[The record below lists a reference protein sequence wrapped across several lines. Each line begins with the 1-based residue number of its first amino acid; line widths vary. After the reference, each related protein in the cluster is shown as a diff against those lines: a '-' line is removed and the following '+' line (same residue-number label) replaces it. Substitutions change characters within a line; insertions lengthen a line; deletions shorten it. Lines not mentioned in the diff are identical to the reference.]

1 MAVFRLSLLLQVG
14 FVIGSN
20 HKYAER
26 SAHGEDIG
34 TLEAIYGAQTHR
46 RQSAHLRAP
55 QHPPWETAELPQK
68 REEHHPRVITA
79 FLHTG
84 DSTTLKHVNCSRRY
98 ELTSL
103 RGRSHATPHHSMSS
117 VLDTVL
123 HATNFLNMILQAN
136 RSREQ
141 SLRRDIEWYHALV
154 RSILEGDAKIHR
166 AVVTFSAD
174 SRPSVLLQATRAGEE
189 IVLQDLSITAHHHL
203 QTEWF
208 HEVKNMK
215 KPSFSKR
222 VLSQDF
228 RSVNNSLKR
237 GESFIPDKTHVKW
250 SAPYLECENGNFV
263 PRWLLTLS
271 AAFYGLKPNLVPEFR
286 GMVRVDINLQDVD
299 IDQCSTDGWF
309 AGTHRCN
316 LTTME
321 LPYVIQ
327 SGSHAKVS
335 AAVSQGT
342 ITDLYTNTQCAD
354 GGSTIIYKCLPIH
367 GHGFVLDKYK
377 CHCKKGFYH
386 PNRVAVNGFTR
397 MGRTGKAPGS
407 GPNTDEGS
415 SSDCLPCQQ
424 GCAYCKDDTRCV
436 THEDGA
442 LHMAMLSF
450 QCLCMLIVFISMVL
464 VYHFRRNKQHCE
476 LSFLHQTAERQ
487 RSQRASIKC
496 RLQKSKYFSQEARKA
511 KKTVK
516 FCLIARDKAPY
527 LLNAVGFHAASRLL
541 QYEHTFS
548 ISGTNDIKERP
559 KVKQVGILNFQPS
572 VFRCILLRWVRLLGF
587 ATVYGTLTLKLYRV
601 LKVFLSRTAQ
611 RIPYLTSWRV
621 LRLLGIILLIVCWFL
636 VAWTSAVCQNP
647 DRKLALIDV
656 GYTPDGLQFSMCLLD
671 RWDYMMAVAEF
682 LFLLWAVYL
691 CYAVRTVPS
700 AFHEP
705 RFMAIAV
712 HNELVLSAIF
722 YVIRFT
728 LAPELH
734 PDWMLLLFFT
744 HTHLTVTVTL
754 GLLLIPKFLFA
765 GTHMRDDIASE
776 AYEDELDMGRSG
788 SYLNSSITSAWS
800 EHSLDPDDIREEL
813 KKLYSQLEIY
823 KRKKMLANNPHL
835 QKKRSS
841 KKGLGR
847 SLMRR
852 ITEIPESVHRQC
864 SREDK
869 EMGEH
874 GSNRNSVCMLK
885 KNPVEPSNP
894 GKPAK
899 EETVKNKVFSLKKS
913 HSSYD
918 HVRDQSEDSNSSATD
933 KMEVTTDEGS
943 LLDTLMGKK
952 LVKKNSRENMNVPS
966 ESTESVP
973 LVCKSASAHNL
984 TADKKP
990 IHPRASMLQKS
1001 LSVIASAKEKTLG
1014 FTAKTQ
1020 SAEDSNRKCQPKSKD
1035 PRANTEAENECQ
1047 HKMIISQSIDYKES
1061 AAKGRNMKQA
1071 VSVSHSTVCP
1081 DAVKSKDLYD
1091 LSEVCPWEVE
1101 DLPTPSENKVQKHVS
1116 IAPKETTTVH
1126 GAGTKGGK
1134 SQQQKQKASD
1144 QFPPSGRNSKEIQRT
1159 TAVRADVC
1167 PWEDG
1172 DESSA
1177 SQMEGPKQS
1186 ISSQANQVAKA
1197 HHSAVESSKTHRA
1210 SVCPWDFEEA
1220 PMASELVHSSDTT
1233 KHAKGTSPVDG
1244 RGTTLSDPSKAGG
1257 SLQPPTSKSDVCPWD
1272 YDNTAVSP
1280 NSERTP
1286 SPPRV
1291 SKTKESPSKKKGAFS
1306 SRTVEKEKS
1315 KDADDEKSRT
1325 KAKDKNKSS
1334 EKHVS
1339 QQKMA
1344 EVCPWEVESHQ
1355 EVVLVEKLVEKRK
1368 SANVGAAK
1376 AKQAEVCPWD
1386 FEDMSDRKDMQQE
1399 KPWLLKAL
1407 CIITTLGYARLGDRP
1422 ELLLWLVVVVLDR
1435 DQWRLC
1441 RKQAIEDDIKC

>member
-20 HKYAER
+20 HRYAEW
-26 SAHGEDIG
+26 SVHGKDIRAQEEIHG
-34 TLEAIYGAQTHR
+34 TQTHR
-46 RQSAHLRAP
+46 RQLAHLRASH
-55 QHPPWETAELPQK
+55 HPPGETAELPQK
-68 REEHHPRVITA
+68 IEEHLPRVVTA

-84 DSTTLKHVNCSRRY
+84 DSTTLKHANCSRRY

-103 RGRSHATPHHSMSS
+103 RGRSQTAPHYSMSS

-123 HATNFLNMILQAN
+123 HASNFLSMILQAN
-136 RSREQ
+136 RSREHT
-141 SLRRDIEWYHALV
+141 LRRDIEWYHALV

-166 AVVTFSAD
+166 AVVTFNGGSAV
-174 SRPSVLLQATRAGEE
+174 SEATVLLQATRAGGE
-189 IVLQDLSITAHHHL
+189 IVLQDLSSVAQHHL
-203 QTEWF
+203 HNRTAETEWY
-208 HEVKNMK
+208 HDVKDRK
-215 KPSFSKR
+215 KPSSRKK
-222 VLSQDF
+222 VLSQGLKSAD
-228 RSVNNSLKR
+228 NSLKK

-271 AAFYGLKPNLVPEFR
+271 AAFYGLKPNLAPEFR
-286 GMVRVDINLQDVD
+286 GVVRVDINLQDVD
-299 IDQCSTDGWF
+299 IDQCSADGWF

-321 LPYVIQ
+321 
-327 SGSHAKVS
+327 
-335 AAVSQGT
+335 
-342 ITDLYTNTQCAD
+342 CM
-354 GGSTIIYKCLPIH
+354 PIH

-386 PNRVAVNGFTR
+386 PSRVAVNSFSR
-397 MGRTGKAPGS
+397 MGRKGKAAES
-407 GPNTDEGS
+407 GPNADEGS

-424 GCAYCKDDTRCV
+424 GCAYCKDDTPCV
-436 THEDGA
+436 AREDGA
-442 LHMAMLSF
+442 LRMAVLSF
-450 QCLCMLIVFISMVL
+450 QCLCLLIVFVSMV
-464 VYHFRRNKQHCE
+464 VIYHFRRNK
-476 LSFLHQTAERQ
+476 SI
-487 RSQRASIKC
+487 RASGLVLLEAILC
-496 RLQKSKYFSQEARKA
+496 GALLLYF
-511 KKTVK
+511 
-516 FCLIARDKAPY
+516 P
-527 LLNAVGFHAASRLL
+527 
-541 QYEHTFS
+541 
-548 ISGTNDIKERP
+548 
-559 KVKQVGILNFQPS
+559 VGILYFQPS

-656 GYTPDGLQFSMCLLD
+656 GYTPNGLQFSMCLLD

-705 RFMAIAV
+705 RYMAIAV

-722 YVIRFT
+722 YVIRFI

-744 HTHLTVTVTL
+744 HTQLTVTVTL

-765 GTHMRDDIASE
+765 GTHMREDIASE

-800 EHSLDPDDIREEL
+800 EHSLDPEDIRTPEEMGHLSSINGCGVRPCNSVWEKRTNEEL

-869 EMGEH
+869 EVGEH
-874 GSNRNSVCMLK
+874 GSNRNSICMLK
-885 KNPVEPSNP
+885 KNPFDQTHP
-894 GKPAK
+894 GKPPK
-899 EETVKNKVFSLKKS
+899 EETLKNKVFSLKKS

-933 KMEVTTDEGS
+933 KMEVTTAEGS
-943 LLDTLMGKK
+943 LLDTLMGMK
-952 LVKKNSRENMNVPS
+952 LVKKKSDENLNAPS

-990 IHPRASMLQKS
+990 IPSKASMLQKS

-1014 FTAKTQ
+1014 LTGKSQ
-1020 SAEDSNRKCQPKSKD
+1020 SPEDSNRKSQPKIKD
-1035 PRANTEAENECQ
+1035 ARVNEEPENECQ
-1047 HKMIISQSIDYKES
+1047 PKMIISQSVEYKQT
-1061 AAKGRNMKQA
+1061 ATKGRIMKQA
-1071 VSVSHSTVCP
+1071 VSGSQPTICSDP
-1081 DAVKSKDLYD
+1081 AKGKDLYD

-1126 GAGTKGGK
+1126 GGSTKGGK
-1134 SQQQKQKASD
+1134 SQQQKQKSSD
-1144 QFPPSGRNSKEIQRT
+1144 QSPTSGRPSKDIQKT

-1167 PWEDG
+1167 PWEDRNEIQG
-1172 DESSA
+1172 GR
-1177 SQMEGPKQS
+1177 EGGSKLQPT
-1186 ISSQANQVAKA
+1186 SQASKSANTQQP
-1197 HHSAVESSKTHRA
+1197 HSSTESSKSYQA
-1210 SVCPWDFEEA
+1210 DVCPWDFEE
-1220 PMASELVHSSDTT
+1220 PQKTTELACSPDLT
-1233 KHAKGTSPVDG
+1233 KQRKDTSPVDG
-1244 RGTTLSDPSKAGG
+1244 KGRSILSESSKTGV
-1257 SLQPPTSKSDVCPWD
+1257 SLLPPLAKAEVCPWD
-1272 YDNTAVSP
+1272 YDSTTVSP
-1280 NSERTP
+1280 NSGQRTP
-1286 SPPRV
+1286 SPSRA
-1291 SKTKESPSKKKGAFS
+1291 SKTKESTSKMKGS
-1306 SRTVEKEKS
+1306 TSTRTVEKEKP

-1325 KAKDKNKSS
+1325 KAKDKSKSS
-1334 EKHVS
+1334 EKHMS
-1339 QQKMA
+1339 QPKMV
-1344 EVCPWEVESHQ
+1344 EVCPWDVESQ
-1355 EVVLVEKLVEKRK
+1355 EEMQVVEKRR

-1376 AKQAEVCPWD
+1376 AKPAEVCPWD
-1386 FEDMSDRKDMQQE
+1386 FEDTSDKKGTDKSASVVKQSSPNP
-1399 KPWLLKAL
+1399 KGGVASAPKKADVCPWDFDDSTSGKKA
-1407 CIITTLGYARLGDRP
+1407 
-1422 ELLLWLVVVVLDR
+1422 
-1435 DQWRLC
+1435 
-1441 RKQAIEDDIKC
+1441 

>member
-14 FVIGSN
+14 FVIGS
-20 HKYAER
+20 HYKYAEWT
-26 SAHGEDIG
+26 AHGKDIRPQ
-34 TLEAIYGAQTHR
+34 EAIYDAQTHR
-46 RQSAHLRAP
+46 WQLAHLRAP
-55 QHPPWETAELPQK
+55 YHPPGEVAVLPQK
-68 REEHHPRVITA
+68 IEEPLPRLVTA

-84 DSTTLKHVNCSRRY
+84 DSTTLKHANCTRRY

-103 RGRSHATPHHSMSS
+103 RGRSQATPHYSMSS

-141 SLRRDIEWYHALV
+141 TLRRDIEWYHALV
-154 RSILEGDAKIHR
+154 RSILEGDSKIHR

-174 SRPSVLLQATRAGEE
+174 SSVTGPSVLLQATRAGGE
-189 IVLQDLSITAHHHL
+189 IILQDLSSMAHRYLHNRTAE
-203 QTEWF
+203 TEWY
-208 HEVKNMK
+208 HKVKDRK
-215 KPSFSKR
+215 KPSFHKR

-228 RSVNNSLKR
+228 RSVDNSLKR

-250 SAPYLECENGNFV
+250 SVPYLECENGNFV

-271 AAFYGLKPNLVPEFR
+271 AAFYGLKPNLAPEFR
-286 GMVRVDINLQDVD
+286 GVVRVDINLQDVD

-309 AGTHRCN
+309 AGTHQCN

-321 LPYVIQ
+321 
-327 SGSHAKVS
+327 
-335 AAVSQGT
+335 
-342 ITDLYTNTQCAD
+342 
-354 GGSTIIYKCLPIH
+354 CLPIH

-386 PNRVAVNGFTR
+386 PNRVADNGFAR
-397 MGRTGKAPGS
+397 MGRKGKAADS
-407 GPNTDEGS
+407 GPSADEGS

-424 GCAYCKDDTRCV
+424 GCAYCKDDTPCV
-436 THEDGA
+436 AREDSP
-442 LHMAMLSF
+442 LRMAVLSF
-450 QCLCMLIVFISMVL
+450 QCLCILTVFVSMVL
-464 VYHFRRNKQHCE
+464 IYHFRRNK
-476 LSFLHQTAERQ
+476 SI
-487 RSQRASIKC
+487 RASGLVLLEAI
-496 RLQKSKYFSQEARKA
+496 LSGALLLYF
-511 KKTVK
+511 
-516 FCLIARDKAPY
+516 P
-527 LLNAVGFHAASRLL
+527 
-541 QYEHTFS
+541 
-548 ISGTNDIKERP
+548 
-559 KVKQVGILNFQPS
+559 VGILYFQPS

-611 RIPYLTSWRV
+611 RIPYMTSWRV
-621 LRLLGIILLIVCWFL
+621 LRLLGIIMLIVCWFL
-636 VAWTSAVCQNP
+636 VAWTSAVCQNT

-705 RFMAIAV
+705 RYMAIAV
-712 HNELVLSAIF
+712 HNELILSAIF

-734 PDWMLLLFFT
+734 PDWMLILFFT

-765 GTHMRDDIASE
+765 STHMRDDIASE

-800 EHSLDPDDIREEL
+800 EHSLDPEDIRTPDEMSHHSSINGCGVRSCDSLWEKRANEEL

-869 EMGEH
+869 EAGEH
-874 GSNRNSVCMLK
+874 GSNRNSTCMLK
-885 KNPVEPSNP
+885 KNAFDPTHP
-894 GKPAK
+894 GKPVK
-899 EETVKNKVFSLKKS
+899 EESMKNKVFSLKKS

-918 HVRDQSEDSNSSATD
+918 HVRDQSKDSNSSATD
-933 KMEVTTDEGS
+933 KMEVTTAENS
-943 LLDTLMGKK
+943 LLDTLIDKK
-952 LVKKNSRENMNVPS
+952 LVKKKSSDNINVQS

-1014 FTAKTQ
+1014 FTGKTQ
-1020 SAEDSNRKCQPKSKD
+1020 SAEDSNKKIQSKSKD
-1035 PRANTEAENECQ
+1035 TEPSAEPENESQ
-1047 HKMIISQSIDYKES
+1047 LKMITSQSVEYKES
-1061 AAKGRNMKQA
+1061 TAKSRIMKQPMNG
-1071 VSVSHSTVCP
+1071 SQPTLSTDP
-1081 DAVKSKDLYD
+1081 VKAKDLYD

-1126 GAGTKGGK
+1126 RGSTKGGK
-1134 SQQQKQKASD
+1134 SKQQDLAI
-1144 QFPPSGRNSKEIQRT
+1144 GR
-1159 TAVRADVC
+1159 
-1167 PWEDG
+1167 
-1172 DESSA
+1172 
-1177 SQMEGPKQS
+1177 QME
-1186 ISSQANQVAKA
+1186 
-1197 HHSAVESSKTHRA
+1197 
-1210 SVCPWDFEEA
+1210 
-1220 PMASELVHSSDTT
+1220 SE
-1233 KHAKGTSPVDG
+1233 
-1244 RGTTLSDPSKAGG
+1244 
-1257 SLQPPTSKSDVCPWD
+1257 
-1272 YDNTAVSP
+1272 
-1280 NSERTP
+1280 
-1286 SPPRV
+1286 
-1291 SKTKESPSKKKGAFS
+1291 
-1306 SRTVEKEKS
+1306 
-1315 KDADDEKSRT
+1315 
-1325 KAKDKNKSS
+1325 
-1334 EKHVS
+1334 
-1339 QQKMA
+1339 
-1344 EVCPWEVESHQ
+1344 
-1355 EVVLVEKLVEKRK
+1355 
-1368 SANVGAAK
+1368 
-1376 AKQAEVCPWD
+1376 
-1386 FEDMSDRKDMQQE
+1386 
-1399 KPWLLKAL
+1399 
-1407 CIITTLGYARLGDRP
+1407 
-1422 ELLLWLVVVVLDR
+1422 
-1435 DQWRLC
+1435 
-1441 RKQAIEDDIKC
+1441 

>member
-20 HKYAER
+20 LKYAEW
-26 SAHGEDIG
+26 SARGEDTG
-34 TLEAIYGAQTHR
+34 APEAIRGAQTHR
-46 RQSAHLRAP
+46 RQLAHLRAP
-55 QHPPWETAELPQK
+55 HHAPGETAELPQK
-68 REEHHPRVITA
+68 IEEHLPRVVAA

-84 DSTTLKHVNCSRRY
+84 DSSTLKHANCSRRY

-103 RGRSHATPHHSMSS
+103 RGRSHATPHYSMSG

-166 AVVTFSAD
+166 AVVTFNGD
-174 SRPSVLLQATRAGEE
+174 SSIAGPWVLLQATRAGAQ
-189 IVLQDLSITAHHHL
+189 IVLQDLSSMAHHHL
-203 QTEWF
+203 HNRTADTEWYHELRDRKNPGF
-208 HEVKNMK
+208 H
-215 KPSFSKR
+215 KR

-228 RSVNNSLKR
+228 RSVDNSLKS
-237 GESFIPDKTHVKW
+237 GESFIADKTHVKW

-271 AAFYGLKPNLVPEFR
+271 AAFYGLKSNLAPEFR
-286 GMVRVDINLQDVD
+286 GVVRVDINLQDVD
-299 IDQCSTDGWF
+299 IDQCSADGWF

-321 LPYVIQ
+321 
-327 SGSHAKVS
+327 
-335 AAVSQGT
+335 
-342 ITDLYTNTQCAD
+342 
-354 GGSTIIYKCLPIH
+354 CLPTR
-367 GHGFVLDKYK
+367 GQGFVLDKYT

-386 PNRVAVNGFTR
+386 PDRVAVSGFTR
-397 MGRTGKAPGS
+397 MGKKGKAADS
-407 GPNTDEGS
+407 GPNADEGS
-415 SSDCLPCQQ
+415 ASDCLPCQQ
-424 GCAYCKDDTRCV
+424 GCAYCKDDTPCV
-436 THEDGA
+436 AREDGA
-442 LHMAMLSF
+442 LRMAVVSF

-464 VYHFRRNKQHCE
+464 IYHFRRSK
-476 LSFLHQTAERQ
+476 SI
-487 RSQRASIKC
+487 RASGLVLLEAILC
-496 RLQKSKYFSQEARKA
+496 GALLLYF
-511 KKTVK
+511 
-516 FCLIARDKAPY
+516 P
-527 LLNAVGFHAASRLL
+527 
-541 QYEHTFS
+541 
-548 ISGTNDIKERP
+548 
-559 KVKQVGILNFQPS
+559 VGILYFQPS

-611 RIPYLTSWRV
+611 RIPYMTSWRV

-691 CYAVRTVPS
+691 VYAVRNVPS
-700 AFHEP
+700 AYHEP
-705 RFMAIAV
+705 RYMAIAV
-712 HNELVLSAIF
+712 HNELVLTAIF

-800 EHSLDPDDIREEL
+800 EHSLDPEDIRTPDEMGHISSINGCGVRSCDNLWEKRTNEEL

-869 EMGEH
+869 EAGEH
-874 GSNRNSVCMLK
+874 GSNRNSICMLRK
-885 KNPVEPSNP
+885 IPLEPTHTV
-894 GKPAK
+894 KPAK
-899 EETVKNKVFSLKKS
+899 EETLKNKVFSLKKS

-933 KMEVTTDEGS
+933 KMEVISAEGS

-952 LVKKNSRENMNVPS
+952 LVKKKSSDNISVPS

-1014 FTAKTQ
+1014 LAGKTQ
-1020 SAEDSNRKCQPKSKD
+1020 STEDSNKKSQPKSKD
-1035 PRANTEAENECQ
+1035 TKANADLENDCQ
-1047 HKMIISQSIDYKES
+1047 PKMIISQSVEYKQS
-1061 AAKGRNMKQA
+1061 TTKGRIMKQP
-1071 VSVSHSTVCP
+1071 VSGSQPTICSDP
-1081 DAVKSKDLYD
+1081 VKGKDLYD

-1101 DLPTPSENKVQKHVS
+1101 DLPTPSENKIQKHVS
-1116 IAPKETTTVH
+1116 IAPNETTTVH
-1126 GAGTKGGK
+1126 GGSTKGGK

-1144 QFPPSGRNSKEIQRT
+1144 QSPSGGRHSKELQKT
-1159 TAVRADVC
+1159 MAVQAEIC
-1167 PWEDG
+1167 PWEEVG
-1172 DESSA
+1172 ESQA
-1177 SQMEGPKQS
+1177 SQGEGSKQQT
-1186 ISSQANQVAKA
+1186 SSQSKA
-1197 HHSAVESSKTHRA
+1197 QQHHSAVESSKTQQA
-1210 SVCPWDFEEA
+1210 DVCPWDFEEA
-1220 PMASELVHSSDTT
+1220 QETT
-1233 KHAKGTSPVDG
+1233 ESARSTDVTKQKKGTSPVDG
-1244 RGTTLSDPSKAGG
+1244 RGRSTLSDAPKVGA
-1257 SLQPPTSKSDVCPWD
+1257 SLQPPTSKVDVCPWD
-1272 YDNTAVSP
+1272 YESTAVSP
-1280 NSERTP
+1280 NSETSP
-1286 SPPRV
+1286 SPSPA
-1291 SKTKESPSKKKGAFS
+1291 SKTKESPTKKKGTPPA
-1306 SRTVEKEKS
+1306 RTVEKEKS
-1315 KDADDEKSRT
+1315 KDDEKSRT
-1325 KAKDKNKSS
+1325 KAKDKSKSS
-1334 EKHVS
+1334 EEHAS
-1339 QQKMA
+1339 QQKLT
-1344 EVCPWEVESHQ
+1344 EVCPWDVEGQQ
-1355 EVVLVEKLVEKRK
+1355 EVPPVEKRK

-1376 AKQAEVCPWD
+1376 AKPAEVCPWD
-1386 FEDMSDRKDMQQE
+1386 FEDTSDKKAADKSAPVVKQSNPNSKGE
-1399 KPWLLKAL
+1399 PVSAAKKADVCPWDFEDSTSSKKA
-1407 CIITTLGYARLGDRP
+1407 
-1422 ELLLWLVVVVLDR
+1422 
-1435 DQWRLC
+1435 
-1441 RKQAIEDDIKC
+1441 

>member
-20 HKYAER
+20 HKYAEW
-26 SAHGEDIG
+26 SAHGEDIR
-34 TLEAIYGAQTHR
+34 TQEAIYGAQTHR
-46 RQSAHLRAP
+46 RQLAHLRAP
-55 QHPPWETAELPQK
+55 LHPPGETAELAQK
-68 REEHHPRVITA
+68 IEEHLPRVVTA

-84 DSTTLKHVNCSRRY
+84 DSTTLKHANCSRRY

-103 RGRSHATPHHSMSS
+103 RGRSHATPHYSMGS

-136 RSREQ
+136 RSREH

-174 SRPSVLLQATRAGEE
+174 PSVTGPSVLLQATRAGGE
-189 IVLQDLSITAHHHL
+189 IVLQDLSSTAHHYLHNRTAD
-203 QTEWF
+203 TEWY
-208 HEVKNMK
+208 HEVKERK
-215 KPSFSKR
+215 KPGFHKR

-228 RSVNNSLKR
+228 TSVDNSLKR

-271 AAFYGLKPNLVPEFR
+271 AAFYGLKPNLAPEFR
-286 GMVRVDINLQDVD
+286 GVVRVDINLQDVD

-321 LPYVIQ
+321 
-327 SGSHAKVS
+327 
-335 AAVSQGT
+335 
-342 ITDLYTNTQCAD
+342 
-354 GGSTIIYKCLPIH
+354 CLPIH

-397 MGRTGKAPGS
+397 IGKKGKAAES
-407 GPNTDEGS
+407 GPNADEGS

-424 GCAYCKDDTRCV
+424 GCAYCKDDTPCV
-436 THEDGA
+436 AREDGA
-442 LHMAMLSF
+442 LRMAVLSF
-450 QCLCMLIVFISMVL
+450 QSLCMLIVFISMVL
-464 VYHFRRNKQHCE
+464 IYHFRRNK
-476 LSFLHQTAERQ
+476 SI
-487 RSQRASIKC
+487 RASGLVLLEAILC
-496 RLQKSKYFSQEARKA
+496 GALLLYF
-511 KKTVK
+511 
-516 FCLIARDKAPY
+516 P
-527 LLNAVGFHAASRLL
+527 
-541 QYEHTFS
+541 
-548 ISGTNDIKERP
+548 
-559 KVKQVGILNFQPS
+559 VGILYFQPS
-572 VFRCILLRWVRLLGF
+572 VFRCILLRWVRMLGF

-611 RIPYLTSWRV
+611 RIPYMTSWRV

-647 DRKLALIDV
+647 DRKSALIDV
-656 GYTPDGLQFSMCLLD
+656 GYTPDGLQFSICLLD

-705 RFMAIAV
+705 RYMAIAV
-712 HNELVLSAIF
+712 HNELVLTAIF

-754 GLLLIPKFLFA
+754 GLLLVPKFLFA

-800 EHSLDPDDIREEL
+800 EHSLDPEDIREEL

-869 EMGEH
+869 EAGEH
-874 GSNRNSVCMLK
+874 GSNRNSICMLK
-885 KNPVEPSNP
+885 KNPFDPPHP

-899 EETVKNKVFSLKKS
+899 EETLKNKVFSLKKS

-933 KMEVTTDEGS
+933 KMEVTTAEGS

-952 LVKKNSRENMNVPS
+952 LVKKKSSENINVPS

-1001 LSVIASAKEKTLG
+1001 LSVIASAKERTLG
-1014 FTAKTQ
+1014 LTGKTQ
-1020 SAEDSNRKCQPKSKD
+1020 SAEDSNKKSQPKSKD
-1035 PRANTEAENECQ
+1035 TRASAELDNECQ
-1047 HKMIISQSIDYKES
+1047 PKMIISQSVEYKQS
-1061 AAKGRNMKQA
+1061 AAKGRIMKQP
-1071 VSVSHSTVCP
+1071 VSGSEPSICSDP
-1081 DAVKSKDLYD
+1081 VKGKDLYD

-1126 GAGTKGGK
+1126 GGSTKGGK
-1134 SQQQKQKASD
+1134 SQQQKQRASD
-1144 QFPPSGRNSKEIQRT
+1144 QSPSSGRNSKEIQKT

-1167 PWEDG
+1167 PWEDAG
-1172 DESSA
+1172 ESNA
-1177 SQMEGPKQS
+1177 SQLEGSKQQV
-1186 ISSQANQVAKA
+1186 SSQASQQAKTQPP
-1197 HHSAVESSKTHRA
+1197 HSAVESAKTQRA
-1210 SVCPWDFEEA
+1210 DVCPWDFEEA
-1220 PMASELVHSSDTT
+1220 QKTTELARSPDMT
-1233 KHAKGTSPVDG
+1233 KQRKGTSPVDG
-1244 RGTTLSDPSKAGG
+1244 RGRSSLSDSSKIGA
-1257 SLQPPTSKSDVCPWD
+1257 SLQLPPPKADVCPWD
-1272 YDNTAVSP
+1272 YDSAAVSP

-1286 SPPRV
+1286 SPSRG
-1291 SKTKESPSKKKGAFS
+1291 SKTTESPSKKKGTLS
-1306 SRTVEKEKS
+1306 TRTLETEKS

-1325 KAKDKNKSS
+1325 KAKDKSKSS
-1334 EKHVS
+1334 EKHAS

-1344 EVCPWEVESHQ
+1344 DVCPWDVEGHQ
-1355 EVVLVEKLVEKRK
+1355 EVPLVEKRK

-1376 AKQAEVCPWD
+1376 VKQAEVCPWD
-1386 FEDMSDRKDMQQE
+1386 YQETSDTKGTDKSAAAVKQSSPNPKGGVVSAVKKADVCPWDFEDSTSSK
-1399 KPWLLKAL
+1399 KA
-1407 CIITTLGYARLGDRP
+1407 
-1422 ELLLWLVVVVLDR
+1422 
-1435 DQWRLC
+1435 
-1441 RKQAIEDDIKC
+1441 

>member
-20 HKYAER
+20 HKYAEW
-26 SAHGEDIG
+26 SAHGEDIRAQ
-34 TLEAIYGAQTHR
+34 EAIYGAQTHR
-46 RQSAHLRAP
+46 RQLAHLRALH
-55 QHPPWETAELPQK
+55 HPPGETAELAQK
-68 REEHHPRVITA
+68 IEEHLPRVVTA

-84 DSTTLKHVNCSRRY
+84 DSTTLKHANCSRRY

-103 RGRSHATPHHSMSS
+103 RGRSHATPHYSMSS

-141 SLRRDIEWYHALV
+141 SLRRDIDWYHALV

-174 SRPSVLLQATRAGEE
+174 SSVAGPSVLLQATRAGGE
-189 IVLQDLSITAHHHL
+189 IVLQDLSSMAHHYLHNRTAD
-203 QTEWF
+203 TEWY
-208 HEVKNMK
+208 HEVKDRK
-215 KPSFSKR
+215 KPSFHKR

-228 RSVNNSLKR
+228 TSLDNSLKR

-271 AAFYGLKPNLVPEFR
+271 AAFYGLKPNLAPEFR
-286 GMVRVDINLQDVD
+286 GVVRVDINLQDVD

-321 LPYVIQ
+321 
-327 SGSHAKVS
+327 
-335 AAVSQGT
+335 
-342 ITDLYTNTQCAD
+342 
-354 GGSTIIYKCLPIH
+354 CLPIR
-367 GHGFVLDKYK
+367 GHGFVLDKYT

-386 PNRVAVNGFTR
+386 PSRVAVNGFTR
-397 MGRTGKAPGS
+397 MGRKGKAAES
-407 GPNTDEGS
+407 GPNADEGS

-424 GCAYCKDDTRCV
+424 GCAFCKDDTPCV
-436 THEDGA
+436 AREDGA
-442 LHMAMLSF
+442 LRMAVLSF
-450 QCLCMLIVFISMVL
+450 QCLCLLIVFISMVL
-464 VYHFRRNKQHCE
+464 IYHFRRNK
-476 LSFLHQTAERQ
+476 SI
-487 RSQRASIKC
+487 RASGLVLLEAILC
-496 RLQKSKYFSQEARKA
+496 GALLLYF
-511 KKTVK
+511 
-516 FCLIARDKAPY
+516 P
-527 LLNAVGFHAASRLL
+527 
-541 QYEHTFS
+541 
-548 ISGTNDIKERP
+548 
-559 KVKQVGILNFQPS
+559 VGILYFQPS
-572 VFRCILLRWVRLLGF
+572 IFRCILLRWVRLLGF
-587 ATVYGTLTLKLYRV
+587 ATVYGTLSLKLYRV

-611 RIPYLTSWRV
+611 RIPYMTSWRV

-647 DRKLALIDV
+647 DRKSALIDV

-682 LFLLWAVYL
+682 LFLMWAVYL

-705 RFMAIAV
+705 RYMAIAV

-800 EHSLDPDDIREEL
+800 EHSLDPEDIRTPDEMGHLSSINGCGVRSCDSLWEKRTNEEL

-869 EMGEH
+869 EAGDH
-874 GSNRNSVCMLK
+874 GSNRNSICMLK
-885 KNPVEPSNP
+885 KNPFDPPHP

-899 EETVKNKVFSLKKS
+899 EETLKNKVFSLKKS

-933 KMEVTTDEGS
+933 KMEVTTAEGS

-952 LVKKNSRENMNVPS
+952 LVKKKSSENINVPS

-1014 FTAKTQ
+1014 LTGKTQ
-1020 SAEDSNRKCQPKSKD
+1020 TAEDSNKKSQLKSKD
-1035 PRANTEAENECQ
+1035 TRASSEPDNECQ
-1047 HKMIISQSIDYKES
+1047 PKMIISQSVEYKQS
-1061 AAKGRNMKQA
+1061 AAKGRIMKQ
-1071 VSVSHSTVCP
+1071 SVSGSQPTIYSDP
-1081 DAVKSKDLYD
+1081 VKGKDLYD

-1126 GAGTKGGK
+1126 GGSTKGSK
-1134 SQQQKQKASD
+1134 SQQQKQRASD
-1144 QFPPSGRNSKEIQRT
+1144 QSPSSGRNSKEIQRT
-1159 TAVRADVC
+1159 SAVRAEVC

-1172 DESSA
+1172 GDSNTSEV
-1177 SQMEGPKQS
+1177 EGSKQQ
-1186 ISSQANQVAKA
+1186 ISSQASQLAKA
-1197 HHSAVESSKTHRA
+1197 QLPHAVESSKTHRA
-1210 SVCPWDFEEA
+1210 DVCPWDFEE
-1220 PMASELVHSSDTT
+1220 PQKTTELARSPDMT
-1233 KHAKGTSPVDG
+1233 KQRKSTSPVDG
-1244 RGTTLSDPSKAGG
+1244 RGRSALPEQSKIGG
-1257 SLQPPTSKSDVCPWD
+1257 SLQPPTSKADVCPWD
-1272 YDNTAVSP
+1272 YDSTAVSP

-1286 SPPRV
+1286 SPSRV
-1291 SKTKESPSKKKGAFS
+1291 SKTKESPSKMKGAPS
-1306 SRTVEKEKS
+1306 TRTVETEKS
-1315 KDADDEKSRT
+1315 KDTDDEKSRT
-1325 KAKDKNKSS
+1325 KAKDKSKSS
-1334 EKHVS
+1334 EKHMS

-1344 EVCPWEVESHQ
+1344 EVCPWDVESHQ
-1355 EVVLVEKLVEKRK
+1355 EVPLVEKRK
-1368 SANVGAAK
+1368 SANVGAVK

-1386 FEDMSDRKDMQQE
+1386 FEDTSDKKGADKSASVVKQSNPYP
-1399 KPWLLKAL
+1399 KGGVVSAAKKADVCPWDFEDSTSSKKA
-1407 CIITTLGYARLGDRP
+1407 
-1422 ELLLWLVVVVLDR
+1422 
-1435 DQWRLC
+1435 
-1441 RKQAIEDDIKC
+1441 

>member
-1 MAVFRLSLLLQVG
+1 MAASLLSLLLQVG
-14 FVIGSN
+14 FVIGSSP
-20 HKYAER
+20 KYAVLGDTAAPEP
-26 SAHGEDIG
+26 
-34 TLEAIYGAQTHR
+34 LYGAQLAHR
-46 RQSAHLRAP
+46 LRAG
-55 QHPPWETAELPQK
+55 TTGLPQNA
-68 REEHHPRVITA
+68 EERLPRVVKA

-84 DSTTLKHVNCSRRY
+84 DSATLKQANCSRRY
-98 ELTSL
+98 ELTSQ
-103 RGRSHATPHHSMSS
+103 RGRSHAVPHGSMSS
-117 VLDTVL
+117 VLDTML

-141 SLRRDIEWYHALV
+141 SLWRDIEWYHALV
-154 RSILEGDAKIHR
+154 RSILEGDAKIRR
-166 AVVTFSAD
+166 AVVTFSGD
-174 SRPSVLLQATRAGEE
+174 SFAAAPSMLLQATRAGGE
-189 IVLQDLSITAHHHL
+189 IVLQDLSSVAHHHL
-203 QTEWF
+203 HNRTADTEWY
-208 HEVKNMK
+208 HDVKDRK
-215 KPSFSKR
+215 KPAFQKR

-228 RSVNNSLKR
+228 RSIDNSLKR

-250 SAPYLECENGNFV
+250 SAPYLECENGNFI
-263 PRWLLTLS
+263 PHWLLTLS
-271 AAFYGLKPNLVPEFR
+271 AAFYGLKPNMDPEFR
-286 GMVRVDINLQDVD
+286 GVVRVDVNLQDLD
-299 IDQCSTDGWF
+299 IDQCSADGWF

-316 LTTME
+316 LSTME
-321 LPYVIQ
+321 
-327 SGSHAKVS
+327 
-335 AAVSQGT
+335 
-342 ITDLYTNTQCAD
+342 
-354 GGSTIIYKCLPIH
+354 CLPVR

-377 CHCKKGFYH
+377 CHCRTGFYH
-386 PNRVAVNGFTR
+386 PNRVAANGFKR
-397 MGRTGKAPGS
+397 KSFPHRHG
-407 GPNTDEGS
+407 GPNADEAS

-424 GCAYCKDDTRCV
+424 GCAFCKDDTPCV
-436 THEDGA
+436 AREDGA
-442 LHMAMLSF
+442 LRLAVLSF
-450 QCLCMLIVFISMVL
+450 QCLCMLVLFISMVL
-464 VYHFRRNKQHCE
+464 IYHFRRNK
-476 LSFLHQTAERQ
+476 SI
-487 RSQRASIKC
+487 RASGLVLLEAILC
-496 RLQKSKYFSQEARKA
+496 GALLLYFP
-511 KKTVK
+511 V
-516 FCLIARDKAPY
+516 
-527 LLNAVGFHAASRLL
+527 V
-541 QYEHTFS
+541 
-548 ISGTNDIKERP
+548 
-559 KVKQVGILNFQPS
+559 ILYFQPS

-611 RIPYLTSWRV
+611 RIPYMTSWRV
-621 LRLLGIILLIVCWFL
+621 LRLLGIILLIVSWFL

-647 DRKLALIDV
+647 DRILALIDV

-705 RFMAIAV
+705 RYMAIAV

-800 EHSLDPDDIREEL
+800 EHSLDPEDIREEL

-869 EMGEH
+869 EAGEH
-874 GSNRNSVCMLK
+874 GSNRNSICMLK
-885 KNPVEPSNP
+885 KNPFDQTHP
-894 GKPAK
+894 GKPVK
-899 EETVKNKVFSLKKS
+899 EETLKNKVFSLKKS

-933 KMEVTTDEGS
+933 KMEVTAAEGS

-952 LVKKNSRENMNVPS
+952 LVKRKSNENIDAPS

-984 TADKKP
+984 SADKKP
-990 IHPRASMLQKS
+990 IHHRASMLQKS

-1014 FTAKTQ
+1014 LTGKTQ
-1020 SAEDSNRKCQPKSKD
+1020 NTEESNKKSQPKSK
-1035 PRANTEAENECQ
+1035 ESENECQ
-1047 HKMIISQSIDYKES
+1047 PKMIVSQSVEYKQTS
-1061 AAKGRNMKQA
+1061 AKGIIVKQQ
-1071 VSVSHSTVCP
+1071 VSGSQPSICP
-1081 DAVKSKDLYD
+1081 DPATGKDLYD

-1126 GAGTKGGK
+1126 GSGTKASK
-1134 SQQQKQKASD
+1134 PQQQKQKASD
-1144 QFPPSGRNSKEIQRT
+1144 QFSSNSRLVKDTSR
-1159 TAVRADVC
+1159 AAAHRADVC

-1172 DESSA
+1172 GEV
-1177 SQMEGPKQS
+1177 EGSKPQTS
-1186 ISSQANQVAKA
+1186 NQTS
-1197 HHSAVESSKTHRA
+1197 HSAKSPQLPAPAETSKIHRVE
-1210 SVCPWDFEEA
+1210 VCPWDFEETNKTTESTRS
-1220 PMASELVHSSDTT
+1220 PDHTKQRKGLSSADG
-1233 KHAKGTSPVDG
+1233 KGRSALTE
-1244 RGTTLSDPSKAGG
+1244 PSKEG
-1257 SLQPPTSKSDVCPWD
+1257 SSFQPAASKVDVCPWD

-1280 NSERTP
+1280 NSERTLAP
-1286 SPPRV
+1286 SQIP
-1291 SKTKESPSKKKGAFS
+1291 KTKESPSKKKGMPS
-1306 SRTVEKEKS
+1306 TRTEKAEKEKS
-1315 KDADDEKSRT
+1315 KDTDVEKSRT
-1325 KAKDKNKSS
+1325 KAKDKSKSS
-1334 EKHVS
+1334 EKHLS
-1339 QQKMA
+1339 QQKVA
-1344 EVCPWEVESHQ
+1344 EVCPWDAEGGQ
-1355 EVVLVEKLVEKRK
+1355 EGSAGEKWK

-1376 AKQAEVCPWD
+1376 EKKAEVCPWD
-1386 FEDMSDRKDMQQE
+1386 FEESSDKKGADRSASGTKQSNPNPHGGGAAKKADVC
-1399 KPWLLKAL
+1399 PWDFEESSSSKKA
-1407 CIITTLGYARLGDRP
+1407 
-1422 ELLLWLVVVVLDR
+1422 
-1435 DQWRLC
+1435 
-1441 RKQAIEDDIKC
+1441 

>member
-20 HKYAER
+20 HKYAEW
-26 SAHGEDIG
+26 SAHGKDVRPQQP
-34 TLEAIYGAQTHR
+34 IYGAQTHHR
-46 RQSAHLRAP
+46 RLAHLRAS
-55 QHPPWETAELPQK
+55 HPPRETTELPQK
-68 REEHHPRVITA
+68 IEEHLPRVVTA

-84 DSTTLKHVNCSRRY
+84 DSTTLKHANCSRRY

-103 RGRSHATPHHSMSS
+103 RGRSHAAPHRSMSS
-117 VLDTVL
+117 VLDTVV
-123 HATNFLNMILQAN
+123 HASNFLNMILQAN

-154 RSILEGDAKIHR
+154 RSILEGDSKIHR
-166 AVVTFSAD
+166 AVVTFNTDPSAAG
-174 SRPSVLLQATRAGEE
+174 PTVLLQATRAGGE
-189 IVLQDLSITAHHHL
+189 IVLQDLSSVAPHHL
-203 QTEWF
+203 HNRTVETEWY
-208 HEVKNMK
+208 HDVKDRKK
-215 KPSFSKR
+215 KPTFHKR

-228 RSVNNSLKR
+228 QSVDNSLKR
-237 GESFIPDKTHVKW
+237 GESFIPDKTHIKW
-250 SAPYLECENGNFV
+250 SAPYLECENGNFA

-271 AAFYGLKPNLVPEFR
+271 AAFYGLKPNLAPEFR
-286 GMVRVDINLQDVD
+286 GVVRVDINLQDVD

-321 LPYVIQ
+321 
-327 SGSHAKVS
+327 
-335 AAVSQGT
+335 
-342 ITDLYTNTQCAD
+342 
-354 GGSTIIYKCLPIH
+354 CLPVH

-377 CHCKKGFYH
+377 CQCKKGFYH
-386 PNRVAVNGFTR
+386 PNRVAVNGFKR
-397 MGRTGKAPGS
+397 MGRKGTAADS
-407 GPNTDEGS
+407 GPNADEGS

-424 GCAYCKDDTRCV
+424 GCAYCKDDTPCV
-436 THEDGA
+436 AREDSA
-442 LHMAMLSF
+442 LRLAVLSF
-450 QCLCMLIVFISMVL
+450 QCLCMLILFVSMV
-464 VYHFRRNKQHCE
+464 VIYHFRRNK
-476 LSFLHQTAERQ
+476 SI
-487 RSQRASIKC
+487 RASGLVLLEAILC
-496 RLQKSKYFSQEARKA
+496 GALLLYFP
-511 KKTVK
+511 V
-516 FCLIARDKAPY
+516 
-527 LLNAVGFHAASRLL
+527 V
-541 QYEHTFS
+541 
-548 ISGTNDIKERP
+548 
-559 KVKQVGILNFQPS
+559 ILYFQPS

-611 RIPYLTSWRV
+611 RIPYMTSWRV

-636 VAWTSAVCQNP
+636 VAWTSAVCQNL

-705 RFMAIAV
+705 RYMAIAV

-754 GLLLIPKFLFA
+754 GLLLVPKFLFA

-800 EHSLDPDDIREEL
+800 EHSLDPEDIREEL

-869 EMGEH
+869 EAGEH
-874 GSNRNSVCMLK
+874 GSNRNSICVLR
-885 KNPVEPSNP
+885 KNPFDPTHP

-899 EETVKNKVFSLKKS
+899 EETLKNKVFSLKKS

-933 KMEVTTDEGS
+933 KMEVATAEGS

-952 LVKKNSRENMNVPS
+952 LVKKKSNEKIDATS

-990 IHPRASMLQKS
+990 IHPRTSMLQKS

-1014 FTAKTQ
+1014 LTGKTQ
-1020 SAEDSNRKCQPKSKD
+1020 SAEDSNKKSQPKSKD
-1035 PRANTEAENECQ
+1035 TKASAEPEDEC
-1047 HKMIISQSIDYKES
+1047 HPKMIISQSVEYKQS
-1061 AAKGRNMKQA
+1061 AAKGGIMKQQ
-1071 VSVSHSTVCP
+1071 VSGSQPSICSES
-1081 DAVKSKDLYD
+1081 AKGKDLYD

-1101 DLPTPSENKVQKHVS
+1101 DIPTPSENKVQKHVS

-1126 GAGTKGGK
+1126 GSGTKGVK
-1134 SQQQKQKASD
+1134 PQKQKASD
-1144 QFPPSGRNSKEIQRT
+1144 QSPSSARRSKEIQRT
-1159 TAVRADVC
+1159 AADRAEIC

-1172 DESSA
+1172 SESQA
-1177 SQMEGPKQS
+1177 SQGEGSKQQP
-1186 ISSQANQVAKA
+1186 SSQASLPAKTPQP
-1197 HHSAVESSKTHRA
+1197 HSTAESSKKHRA
-1210 SVCPWDFEEA
+1210 DVCPWDFEEA
-1220 PMASELVHSSDTT
+1220 TTKTAELAPSPDTT
-1233 KHAKGTSPVDG
+1233 QQRKGTSPVDG
-1244 RGTTLSDPSKAGG
+1244 KGRSTPSEPPKTGG
-1257 SLQPPTSKSDVCPWD
+1257 SLQPQISKADVCPWE
-1272 YDNTAVSP
+1272 YDSTAVSP

-1286 SPPRV
+1286 SPSQV
-1291 SKTKESPSKKKGAFS
+1291 SKTKESPLKKKGTPS
-1306 SRTVEKEKS
+1306 TRTVEKEKEKS
-1315 KDADDEKSRT
+1315 KDTDDEKSRT
-1325 KAKDKNKSS
+1325 KAKDKGKSS
-1334 EKHVS
+1334 EKHAS

-1344 EVCPWEVESHQ
+1344 EVCPWDVESPQ
-1355 EVVLVEKLVEKRK
+1355 EVPVVEKRK

-1376 AKQAEVCPWD
+1376 AKPAEVCPWD
-1386 FEDMSDRKDMQQE
+1386 FEDPSHKKGTDTSASVVKQSNPNPKGGVVGGAKKADVC
-1399 KPWLLKAL
+1399 PWDFEDSTSGKKA
-1407 CIITTLGYARLGDRP
+1407 
-1422 ELLLWLVVVVLDR
+1422 
-1435 DQWRLC
+1435 
-1441 RKQAIEDDIKC
+1441 

>member
-14 FVIGSN
+14 FVIGSS
-20 HKYAER
+20 HKFAEW
-26 SAHGEDIG
+26 SGDAGAPE
-34 TLEAIYGAQTHR
+34 TIYGAETHR
-46 RQSAHLRAP
+46 RQLAHLRAP
-55 QHPPWETAELPQK
+55 HDPPAETAELAQK
-68 REEHHPRVITA
+68 IGQHLPRVVTA

-84 DSTTLKHVNCSRRY
+84 DSTTLKHANCSRRY

-103 RGRSHATPHHSMSS
+103 RGRSHATPHYSMGS

-174 SRPSVLLQATRAGEE
+174 PSVAGPSVLLQATRAGGE
-189 IVLQDLSITAHHHL
+189 IVLQDLSGTAHHDLHNRTAD
-203 QTEWF
+203 TEWY
-208 HEVKNMK
+208 HEVRDRK
-215 KPSFSKR
+215 KPGFHKR

-228 RSVNNSLKR
+228 TSVDNSLKR

-250 SAPYLECENGNFV
+250 SAPYLECDNGHFV

-271 AAFYGLKPNLVPEFR
+271 AAFYGLKSNLVPQFR
-286 GMVRVDINLQDVD
+286 GVVRVDINLQDVD

-321 LPYVIQ
+321 
-327 SGSHAKVS
+327 
-335 AAVSQGT
+335 
-342 ITDLYTNTQCAD
+342 
-354 GGSTIIYKCLPIH
+354 CLPSH

-377 CHCKKGFYH
+377 CHCKKGIYH
-386 PNRVAVNGFTR
+386 PSRIAVNGFTR
-397 MGRTGKAPGS
+397 RDKHIGS
-407 GPNTDEGS
+407 TADESS
-415 SSDCLPCQQ
+415 SSDCLPCPQ
-424 GCAYCKDDTRCV
+424 GCAYCKDDTPCV
-436 THEDGA
+436 RREDGA
-442 LHMAMLSF
+442 LRMAVLSF

-464 VYHFRRNKQHCE
+464 IYHFRRNK
-476 LSFLHQTAERQ
+476 SI
-487 RSQRASIKC
+487 RASGVILLEAILC
-496 RLQKSKYFSQEARKA
+496 GALLLYF
-511 KKTVK
+511 
-516 FCLIARDKAPY
+516 P
-527 LLNAVGFHAASRLL
+527 
-541 QYEHTFS
+541 
-548 ISGTNDIKERP
+548 
-559 KVKQVGILNFQPS
+559 VGILYFQPS

-587 ATVYGTLTLKLYRV
+587 ATVYGTVTLKLYRV

-611 RIPYLTSWRV
+611 RIPYMTSWRV

-636 VAWTSAVCQNP
+636 VAWTSAVCQNR
-647 DRKLALIDV
+647 DRKYALVDV
-656 GYTPDGLQFSMCLLD
+656 GFTPDGLQFSMCLLD

-705 RFMAIAV
+705 RYMAIAV

-754 GLLLIPKFLFA
+754 GLLLVPKFLFA

-800 EHSLDPDDIREEL
+800 EHSLDPEDIREEL

-869 EMGEH
+869 EAGEH
-874 GSNRNSVCMLK
+874 GSNRNSICMLK
-885 KNPVEPSNP
+885 KNPFDPP
-894 GKPAK
+894 HQGKPTK
-899 EETVKNKVFSLKKS
+899 DETLKKVFSLKKS
-913 HSSYD
+913 YSTYD
-918 HVRDQSEDSNSSATD
+918 HVRDQSEHSNSSVPD
-933 KMEVTTDEGS
+933 KMEVTTAEGS

-952 LVKKNSRENMNVPS
+952 LAKKRSGENINVPT

-1014 FTAKTQ
+1014 LTGKTQ
-1020 SAEDSNRKCQPKSKD
+1020 SGEDSNKKSQPKSKD
-1035 PRANTEAENECQ
+1035 TRASAEADDDCQ
-1047 HKMIISQSIDYKES
+1047 PKMIISQSVEYKQS
-1061 AAKGRNMKQA
+1061 AAKGRIMKQP
-1071 VSVSHSTVCP
+1071 VSGSEPTICCDP
-1081 DAVKSKDLYD
+1081 ITGKDLYD

-1101 DLPTPSENKVQKHVS
+1101 DLPIPSENKVQKHVS

-1126 GAGTKGGK
+1126 GGSTKGSK
-1134 SQQQKQKASD
+1134 SQQQKQRASD
-1144 QFPPSGRNSKEIQRT
+1144 PSQSSGRNSKEIQRT
-1159 TAVRADVC
+1159 TAVRADIC
-1167 PWEDG
+1167 PWEDVA
-1172 DESSA
+1172 ESDA
-1177 SQMEGPKQS
+1177 GQVEGSKPQ
-1186 ISSQANQVAKA
+1186 ISSQAGQLAKTQ
-1197 HHSAVESSKTHRA
+1197 HPHSAGDSSTAHQVD
-1210 SVCPWDFEEA
+1210 VCPWDFEEA
-1220 PMASELVHSSDTT
+1220 PKTAELARSPDMT
-1233 KHAKGTSPVDG
+1233 KQIKGTSPADG
-1244 RGTTLSDPSKAGG
+1244 RGRNNLSDPSKIRGA
-1257 SLQPPTSKSDVCPWD
+1257 LQLPTSKADVRPWD
-1272 YDNTAVSP
+1272 YDSATISP

-1286 SPPRV
+1286 SPSQV
-1291 SKTKESPSKKKGAFS
+1291 SKTKESPSKKRGWTLFRLHFRANF
-1306 SRTVEKEKS
+1306 
-1315 KDADDEKSRT
+1315 
-1325 KAKDKNKSS
+1325 
-1334 EKHVS
+1334 
-1339 QQKMA
+1339 MA
-1344 EVCPWEVESHQ
+1344 
-1355 EVVLVEKLVEKRK
+1355 R
-1368 SANVGAAK
+1368 
-1376 AKQAEVCPWD
+1376 
-1386 FEDMSDRKDMQQE
+1386 
-1399 KPWLLKAL
+1399 
-1407 CIITTLGYARLGDRP
+1407 
-1422 ELLLWLVVVVLDR
+1422 
-1435 DQWRLC
+1435 
-1441 RKQAIEDDIKC
+1441 